1 MLCSISLLLQ
11 KLVLGVVHCCKKKK
25 NLLKLLALE
34 SGFVFGEKKKEAM
47 GKKSKELLAKTWKCK
62 KKLKQNTNND
72 THHIV

>member
-34 SGFVFGEKKKEAM
+34 SGFVFGKKKKGSH
-47 GKKSKELLAKTWKCK
+47 GKKIKGIVSKDLKMQKEIKTKHK
-62 KKLKQNTNND
+62 
-72 THHIV
+72 